1 MNRYDLYHGGHHIRT
16 YTAARMNDIY
26 TQARHDFERYR
37 WEAKQEGRPTS
48 PFGFRLI
55 PTKRPPTPI
64 HEGWLKGA
72 ADD

>member
-1 MNRYDLYHGGHHIRT
+1 MNRYDVYHGSHRITTLTGPNMGEV
-16 YTAARMNDIY
+16 YGEAV
-26 TQARHDFERYR
+26 QAFERWR
-37 WEAKQEGRPTS
+37 WEAKQEGRQTS